1 MFKLNKLI
9 ISASIAASAA
19 LFISA
24 CNGDDTSTAGA
35 SHSGAT
41 ASAVAYTN
49 GKAVIDGGVTYP
61 EVNGKRSDYII
72 DKQAESETFNY
83 GRPATANEIKAWD
96 TDVTP
101 TKLPPVGSG
110 SVEEGEELYEEQCVM
125 CHGDFG
131 SGGGGYPALSK
142 GNAYELQKTLTN
154 QRFDPDA
161 DGPTRVF
168 GSYWPQASTLWW
180 YIHDGMPHPKTKS
193 LSVDEVYALT
203 AYIVS
208 INELMIDGEELDDEY
223 VLDQEKFSKIVMP
236 NVDGFEPEIRGK
248 DGIENVRAYF
258 QDAHNFGGQ
267 KVKPSERCMKD
278 CLEPTAKP
286 TYIAGSGI
294 SDFLP
299 PISDIRDLP
308 ESKEVVAA
316 GQADYEASCAV
327 CHGAAG
333 MGAPVIGNKAEWEKV
348 AAKGFDA
355 VVANAINGTEGGM
368 PPKGGTDLS
377 DAKIKDIVNYM
388 INASK

>member
-1 MFKLNKLI
+1 MFKFNKLI

-19 LFISA
+19 LFMTA
-24 CNGDDTSTAGA
+24 CNGGDTSTSGA

-41 ASAVAYTN
+41 PAATAYAD

-61 EVNGKRSDYII
+61 VVNGKTSDYAI
-72 DKQAESETFNY
+72 DTQAESLTFNY
-83 GRPATANEIKAWD
+83 GRRPTANEIKAWD

-110 SVEEGEELYEEQCVM
+110 SVEEGEEIYEEQCVM

-142 GNAYELQKTLTN
+142 GNGYELQKTLTN

-168 GSYWPQASTLWW
+168 GSYWPQASTMWW

-203 AYIVS
+203 AYILN
-208 INELMIDGEELDDEY
+208 INELMIDGEEVDDEY

-258 QDAHNFGGQ
+258 QNPTNFGGR
-267 KVKPSERCMKD
+267 KVNPAERCMTD

-286 TYIAGSGI
+286 TYISGSGI

-299 PISDIRDLP
+299 PISAVRDLP
-308 ESKEVVAA
+308 KETKAAVA
-316 GQADYEASCAV
+316 GEKEYEASCAV

-333 MGAPVIGNKAEWEKV
+333 MGAPVLGNKAEWDKV
-348 AAKGFDA
+348 AAKGADK
-355 VVANAINGTEGGM
+355 VLANAINGINGM
-368 PPKGGTDLS
+368 PPRGGTDLS
-377 DAKIKDIVNYM
+377 DAKMKDVVEYM
-388 INASK
+388 LNFKK